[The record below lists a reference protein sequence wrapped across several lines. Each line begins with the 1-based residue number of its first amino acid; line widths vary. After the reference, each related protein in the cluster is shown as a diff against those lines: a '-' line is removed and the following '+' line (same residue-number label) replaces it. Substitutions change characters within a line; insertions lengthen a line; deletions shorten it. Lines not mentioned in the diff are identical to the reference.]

1 MSEPRRVSGEPS
13 GVVPDAL
20 YEQGMAHYQRREWHL
35 ALDYFERLQDVD
47 PNWPGLASLIDEV
60 RWFIQL
66 EQVHPDADPVL
77 PERAAPSRRFKGKI
91 RWLAPV
97 LIGVMLTAL
106 LLWWQAGLPGLGGS
120 LERDTLY
127 NRGQASLSV
136 GDYVAAREAF
146 TQLAILSPGDPGA
159 VEGLERATR
168 LERLAEAYQA
178 AQSAIADEA
187 WDTAEERLRQVLAA
201 DPAYGDAADLLAQ
214 VQRERTASDLF
225 AAGIAAY
232 DSNDIPGAIGH
243 LERLVEA
250 DPDYQHDAVR
260 ELLFVLYVR
269 DAQALLATPDAGQD
283 AIRKAIAR
291 YGKALSLRPRNVQ
304 AANDGQLANRFLSV
318 RQALDR
324 SDPDAAEAALAAIMQ
339 VDTEFAGGQA
349 AEMYYQLLTAR
360 ADEARSAGREAEA
373 VAALQAALAL
383 PVADVS
389 IAQAALQI
397 NQPTATPQATATPV
411 VAPTP
416 YVEVQSDTLN
426 VRLGPGTDYPVL
438 GQVVLGDR
446 FTLVGRNEAGDWLV
460 VCCVDEQAGWVT
472 ARLVSTAADVGL
484 LPVGLAPTRVPT
496 ATALPTVAATP
507 TVPATPTQVATEL
520 PTSTPQP
527 PPPEPST
534 PEPPP
539 PPPTATPPP
548 R

>member
-1 MSEPRRVSGEPS
+1 MSEPRRGAGEPS

-35 ALDYFERLQDVD
+35 ALDYFERLRAVD
-47 PNWPGLASLIDEV
+47 PNWPGLAPLIDEV

-66 EQVHPDADPVL
+66 EEVNPDADLVQ
-77 PERAAPSRRFKGKI
+77 PERVASPRRLNGKI
-91 RWLAPV
+91 RWLAPALIAV
-97 LIGVMLTAL
+97 LLAAL

-136 GDYVAAREAF
+136 GDYVAARQAF

-168 LERLAEAYQA
+168 LKRLAEAYQS
-178 AQSAIADEA
+178 AQSAIAAEE
-187 WDTAEERLRQVLAA
+187 WDTAETRLREVLTV
-201 DPAYGDAADLLAQ
+201 DPAYADASDLLAQ
-214 VQRERTASDLF
+214 VQRERMASDLF
-225 AAGIAAY
+225 TAGIAAY
-232 DSNDIPGAIGH
+232 DSNDIAGAIGQ

-269 DAQALLATPDAGQD
+269 DAEALLSTPDASQD

-304 AANDGQLANRFLSV
+304 AASDGQLANRFLSV

-324 SDPDAAEAALAAIMQ
+324 DDPGAAEASLAAVVQ
-339 VDTEFAGGQA
+339 ANSGFAGGQA
-349 AEMYYQLLTAR
+349 AELYYQLLTAR
-360 ADEARSAGREAEA
+360 AAEAHTDGREAEA
-373 VAALQAALAL
+373 LAAFQTASTL

-389 IAQAALQI
+389 SAQTALQI
-397 NQPTATPQATATPV
+397 SQSTETPRATAIPV

-416 YVEVQSDTLN
+416 FVEVQSDTLN

-438 GQVVLGDR
+438 GQAVLGAR

-460 VCCVDEQAGWVT
+460 ICCVDEQAGWVT

-496 ATALPTVAATP
+496 ATALPTAAATP
-507 TVPATPTQVATEL
+507 TIPATPTAVATE
-520 PTSTPQP
+520 P
-527 PPPEPST
+527 PPPT
-534 PEPPP
+534 PEPPPPP

>member
-1 MSEPRRVSGEPS
+1 MSEPRRVIGEPA
-13 GVVPDAL
+13 GVMPDAL

-35 ALDYFERLQDVD
+35 ALDYFERLQAVD

-66 EQVHPDADPVL
+66 EEVNPDADPAL
-77 PERAAPSRRFKGKI
+77 PERTAAPRRLNGKI
-91 RWLAPV
+91 RWLAPAVIAV
-97 LIGVMLTAL
+97 LLAAL

-120 LERDTLY
+120 LEREALY

-178 AQSAIADEA
+178 AQSAIAAEQ
-187 WDTAEERLRQVLAA
+187 WDAAETSLRAVLTV
-201 DPAYGDAADLLAQ
+201 DPAYADAADLLAQ

-225 AAGIAAY
+225 TAGIAAY
-232 DSNDIPGAIGH
+232 DSNDIAGAITQ

-269 DAQALLATPDAGQD
+269 DAQALLSAPDASQD
-283 AIRKAIAR
+283 DIRKAIAR

-304 AANDGQLANRFLSV
+304 AASDGQLANRFLSV
-318 RQALDR
+318 RQARDR
-324 SDPDAAEAALAAIMQ
+324 DDPAAAEASLAAIIQ
-339 VDTEFAGGQA
+339 VDSGFAGGQA
-349 AEMYYQLLTAR
+349 AELYYQLLTAR
-360 ADEARSAGREAEA
+360 AAEARADGREAEA
-373 VAALQAALAL
+373 LAAFQTALTL

-389 IAQAALQI
+389 SAQAALQV
-397 NQPTATPQATATPV
+397 NQPTATPRATATPV

-416 YVEVQSDTLN
+416 FVEVQSDTLN

-446 FTLVGRNEAGDWLV
+446 FTLVGRNDAGDWLV

-472 ARLVSTAADVGL
+472 ARLVSTTADINL

-496 ATALPTVAATP
+496 ATPLPTVAATP
-507 TVPATPTQVATEL
+507 TVPATPTPAATE
-520 PTSTPQP
+520 P
-527 PPPEPST
+527 PPPT
-534 PEPPP
+534 PEPPEP
-539 PPPTATPPP
+539 PSPPTATPPP

>member
-1 MSEPRRVSGEPS
+1 M
-13 GVVPDAL
+13 
-20 YEQGMAHYQRREWHL
+20 
-35 ALDYFERLQDVD
+35 
-47 PNWPGLASLIDEV
+47 
-60 RWFIQL
+60 
-66 EQVHPDADPVL
+66 
-77 PERAAPSRRFKGKI
+77 
-91 RWLAPV
+91 
-97 LIGVMLTAL
+97 
-106 LLWWQAGLPGLGGS
+106 
-120 LERDTLY
+120 
-127 NRGQASLSV
+127 
-136 GDYVAAREAF
+136 
-146 TQLAILSPGDPGA
+146 
-159 VEGLERATR
+159 
-168 LERLAEAYQA
+168 
-178 AQSAIADEA
+178 
-187 WDTAEERLRQVLAA
+187 
-201 DPAYGDAADLLAQ
+201 
-214 VQRERTASDLF
+214 
-225 AAGIAAY
+225 
-232 DSNDIPGAIGH
+232 
-243 LERLVEA
+243 
-250 DPDYQHDAVR
+250 
-260 ELLFVLYVR
+260 
-269 DAQALLATPDAGQD
+269 
-283 AIRKAIAR
+283 
-291 YGKALSLRPRNVQ
+291 
-304 AANDGQLANRFLSV
+304 
-318 RQALDR
+318 
-324 SDPDAAEAALAAIMQ
+324 
-339 VDTEFAGGQA
+339 
-349 AEMYYQLLTAR
+349 
-360 ADEARSAGREAEA
+360 
-373 VAALQAALAL
+373 
-383 PVADVS
+383 ADVS